1 MGYVGSMKKIK
12 QKINLITTK
21 EAAERLDMTLD
32 GVRRLIRIG
41 RLPVVE
47 VGTIYLIDPDDL
59 IGIKKANSGRPR
71 KAVAINEQN

>member
-1 MGYVGSMKKIK
+1 MGYVGSIKKIK
-12 QKINLITTK
+12 QKINLLTTK

-71 KAVAINEQN
+71 KVAANNEQN